1 MELVTR
7 LDHVFASPDD
17 FLVAELYLRELL
29 FFSLAALLPFHRIW
43 FSSPLQFVFVSP
55 MMVFSPSPDGVVFCL
70 LMCVV
75 VAEFFVRA
83 ILNSIFNHTG
93 GHDHN
98 VA

>member
-55 MMVFSPSPDGVVFCL
+55 MMVFPHP
-70 LMCVV
+70 LMASFSVSLCVLSSLSFLC
-75 VAEFFVRA
+75 ELF
-83 ILNSIFNHTG
+83 
-93 GHDHN
+93 
-98 VA
+98 